1 MFVRARVTPGAKR
14 ERVVRVADDT
24 FDISVREPALQNLA
38 NTRVRELVAHALGVV
53 PGAVRIIAGHRSG
66 TKVMSI
72 DG

>member
-1 MFVRARVTPGAKR
+1 MYVRARVTPGAKR
-14 ERVVRVADDT
+14 ERVVRTADDE
-24 FDISVREPALQNLA
+24 FEISVREPALRNLA
-38 NTRVRELVAHALGVV
+38 NTRVREVVARELGLA